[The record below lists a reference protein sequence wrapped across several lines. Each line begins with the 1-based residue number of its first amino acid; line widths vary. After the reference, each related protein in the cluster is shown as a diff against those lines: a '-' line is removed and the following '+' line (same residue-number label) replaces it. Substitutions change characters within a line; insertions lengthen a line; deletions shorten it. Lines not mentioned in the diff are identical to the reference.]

1 MHEADLKEGKF
12 TRQESSGVDLAIT
25 ALAASTPDDHELL
38 ERGVMAVFEG
48 LYTVLKQKT

>member
-12 TRQESSGVDLAIT
+12 TRQESTGVDQAIS

-38 ERGVMAVFEG
+38 ERGVSMLEG
-48 LYTVLKQKT
+48 LYAVLKQKT